1 MVKRFTYAIE
11 PGGPKRVVIESQPM
25 WQNCQIF
32 FDGAVIGTIPGLDA
46 LMSGMNFTLP
56 DDSVL
61 RVIYTNKFLIS
72 QFQVLRNGKPLPGS
86 QSDPN
91 ELLKTA
97 VIVTYVVGAYDTLVG
112 LLAGLVNIK
121 LLLSMG
127 VTMWTSLIGALL
139 LLLAFLTSRKSLPAS
154 ILAVALFLVDSL
166 ASVYISK
173 SLGFD
178 FIIRLMILVPM
189 TLGVSALNELKK
201 QQK

>member
-127 VTMWTSLIGALL
+127 GYDVDEPDRSVIV
-139 LLLAFLTSRKSLPAS
+139 
-154 ILAVALFLVDSL
+154 VAGLSDF
-166 ASVYISK
+166 AQIPT
-173 SLGFD
+173 GFD
-178 FIIRLMILVPM
+178 SGGRVVP
-189 TLGVSALNELKK
+189 G
-201 QQK
+201 